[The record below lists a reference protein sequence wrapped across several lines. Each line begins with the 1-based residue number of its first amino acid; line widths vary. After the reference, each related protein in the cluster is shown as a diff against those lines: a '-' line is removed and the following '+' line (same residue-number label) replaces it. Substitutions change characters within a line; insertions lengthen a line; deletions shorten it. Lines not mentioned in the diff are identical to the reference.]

1 MHDISRLAARAST
14 AVVLIFTLCA
24 RAGAQTPAGQVK
36 RDSAKVAFI
45 HQLLDET
52 HAVDLA
58 MTAMEASIA
67 AQRTANPRI
76 PAVFWDRFSALA
88 HARRD
93 SLASMFIDIYDRH
106 FSTEDVKQL
115 LEFYKSPVGKKLL
128 GETPEI
134 ARESMTV
141 GQAWGAQLGGEV
153 ARQLAAEGVQL
164 PPQR

>member
-1 MHDISRLAARAST
+1 MLPVARWFLAAILMVA
-14 AVVLIFTLCA
+14 FCA
-24 RAGAQTPAGQVK
+24 RAEAQTPAGHVQ
-36 RDSAKVAFI
+36 RDSAKVAVI

-58 MTAMEASIA
+58 MTAMDASIA

-128 GETPEI
+128 VETPEI
-134 ARESMTV
+134 ARESVTV

-164 PPQR
+164 PR